1 MNKYILL
8 FLIIFSSCSEKSE
21 KNLAEFSDDATD
33 DYLIIKDDSTKKD
46 SIKIYYPPLQTDY
59 AGINYG
65 SSNSNQGDTAYFKSK
80 DIPKMVYSSDSCLF
94 FEEMQNLPSKE
105 FSLKPDSLEKYLEGN
120 FPYHYYLDREKFN
133 WLYTLFE
140 DKSNFEQIRY
150 IKPIAKFYENDAIF
164 SVAFSDVYDYKQAV
178 HIINFSKKRCKP
190 ISSFILWDLSG
201 DGGDV
206 WRIQPQKINSTKF
219 KVSNSILY
227 NLLEVKNW
235 IVRDTIY
242 IREEQFYMVE
252 IDKETAH
259 LSISKLKTEKDFFT
273 DTSVESYNSFDRKKI
288 SVKLE
293 KPNR

>member
-8 FLIIFSSCSEKSE
+8 FLIALLSCSEKSE
-21 KNLAEFSDDATD
+21 KKLVEFSDDATD
-33 DYLIIKDDSTKKD
+33 DSLIRYEDDSRN
-46 SIKIYYPPLQTDY
+46 YYGEMEQDPPLPLDANGFSQEDNIHSEKNTPVKVIY
-59 AGINYG
+59 N
-65 SSNSNQGDTAYFKSK
+65 
-80 DIPKMVYSSDSCLF
+80 SDSCTF
-94 FEEMQNLPSKE
+94 FKEMKNLPSKE

-164 SVAFSDVYDYKQAV
+164 SVAFSDVYDYKQAI

-201 DGGDV
+201 DGGDI
-206 WRIQPQKINSTKF
+206 WRIQPQKITSTKF
-219 KVSNSILY
+219 KIANTKAY
-227 NLLEVKNW
+227 NLLEGKNW
-235 IVRDTIY
+235 IIRDTIY
-242 IREEQFYMVE
+242 IQNEQFHTVT
-252 IDKETAH
+252 IDKKTAH
-259 LSISKLKTEKDFFT
+259 LSISKLNTEKDFFT
-273 DTSVESYNSFDRKKI
+273 NTSVENYNSFNRKKI
-288 SVKLE
+288 SVNLE